1 MGVLRLLLALSVLLA
16 HSDHTLGLLG
26 FHPTVAVRSF
36 YIISGFY
43 MALVLNTKYL
53 GLPKY
58 VFWRSR
64 YLRLFPAYLVTLAL
78 TCLYGYVTYRVRG
91 TVEWPFQFWQR
102 GVQDLEP
109 GSIVMLALSNVFI
122 LGQDLLY
129 YFQAGPSGELLPVL
143 PDLSPTTNVGDYMLI
158 PQAWTLGV
166 ELLFYAA
173 APFLARRRVWFL
185 LGLMLASMGSR
196 YLLPGFG
203 LPLDAFGYRFFPFEL
218 AYFVMGILAY
228 KAYGLLMA
236 RGPSS
241 PLCAG
246 LAALGLAAYAWVQAA
261 PPVWMCYPLLAASI
275 PFLFQLTRNSR
286 LDRLTGELSYPVYIT
301 HMLVL
306 TGLRQFTSW
315 GTDLPGLVIT
325 LALSGLLY
333 FLVDRPLDHW
343 REALARTG
351 VRALPGARAL
361 AVTALGVCLALAP
374 PFWVRHAREARH
386 LEGSIPFES
395 VDLLRSQPEK
405 LAALGLEPTDSD
417 STASWRLGLGPR
429 TELLFSL
436 PKNANFVLTM
446 EFQQLMPRQ
455 TVTVSFNDVVLEALE
470 CEGRCSVYRQYVLPG
485 SREKNALRIDY
496 ADWNGLAAQIIP
508 NETRPLAVSFTR
520 LSLDFHD
527 PREGGPPA
535 RKN

>member
-78 TCLYGYVTYRVRG
+78 TCLYGYVTYCVRG

-102 GVQDLEP
+102 CVQDLEP

-129 YFQAGPSGELLPVL
+129 YFYVGPTGGLLPVL
-143 PDLSPTTNVGDYMLI
+143 PDLSPIANVGDYMLI

-173 APFLARRRVWFL
+173 VPFLARRRVWFL
-185 LGLMLASMGSR
+185 LGVILASLGCR
-196 YLLPGFG
+196 ALLPSFG
-203 LPLDAFGYRFFPFEL
+203 LPEDAFGYRFFPFEL
-218 AYFVMGILAY
+218 VYFVMGILAY
-228 KAYGLLMA
+228 RAYVLVEA
-236 RGPSS
+236 RGPSL

-246 LAALGLAAYAWVQAA
+246 LAALGLVAYARVQAE

-275 PFLFQLTRNSR
+275 PFLFRFTRNSR

-306 TGLRQFTSW
+306 TGLRQFTTW
-315 GTDLPGLVIT
+315 GTDLPGVVIT
-325 LALSGLLY
+325 LALSCLLY
-333 FLVDRPLDHW
+333 LFVDRPLDHW
-343 REALARTG
+343 REALARTS
-351 VRALPGARAL
+351 VRALPGARTL
-361 AVTALGVCLALAP
+361 AVTALGVCLALIP

-386 LEGSIPFES
+386 LESSIPFES
-395 VDLLRSQPEK
+395 VDLLRGQPAK

-436 PKNANFVLTM
+436 PENANIVLTM
-446 EFQQLMPRQ
+446 AFQQLMPRQ
-455 TVTVSFNDVVLEALE
+455 TVTVSFNGVVVEALE
-470 CEGRCSVYRQYVLPG
+470 CEERCSTYRRYVLPG
-485 SREKNALRIDY
+485 GRGNNSIRIDY
-496 ADWNGLAAQIIP
+496 SDWNGLAAQIIP

-520 LSLDFHD
+520 LTLDFYD
-527 PREGGPPA
+527 PRKGTPPA
-535 RKN
+535 REN